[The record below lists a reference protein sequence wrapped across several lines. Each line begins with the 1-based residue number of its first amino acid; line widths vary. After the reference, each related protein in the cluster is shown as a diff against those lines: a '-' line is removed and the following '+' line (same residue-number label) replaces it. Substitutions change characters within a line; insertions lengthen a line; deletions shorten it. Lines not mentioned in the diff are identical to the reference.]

1 MLYVCGVVQKRYD
14 WVVNIALIQL
24 FKKSYLLWNHR
35 ANHLYFFL
43 IMHRWISGRMLTYRT
58 SIKVCKKYKSMSHNF
73 TDWSKGPT
81 ESFWPLSI
89 WILSALLTIHM
100 PLGLYFQYFGG
111 RRWFTCFVRFL
122 LADYYG
128 DLQFWNHMLFFLNFY
143 FFLLK
148 NWWMFSYIHLL

>member
-1 MLYVCGVVQKRYD
+1 
-14 WVVNIALIQL
+14 
-24 FKKSYLLWNHR
+24 
-35 ANHLYFFL
+35 
-43 IMHRWISGRMLTYRT
+43 MLTYRT
-58 SIKVCKKYKSMSHNF
+58 SIKVSKKYKSMSHNF

-111 RRWFTCFVRFL
+111 RRWFTCFVRFS

-128 DLQFWNHMLFFLNFY
+128 DLQFWNHMLCFPNFY
-143 FFLLK
+143 FSCWKIYECFPIFIFFNRVFDRFLWFLTYRDSK
-148 NWWMFSYIHLL
+148 NGNFINYNWIRYDWMYVCSTLRYSILNRYQC